1 MIHFTC
7 QFFLSPGKN
16 YLNVCV
22 GGSAGSQWC
31 SRSWALV
38 LLHRIQSSCW
48 LTKISDKL
56 GKSCEMQTAECN
68 DRLFNRGHSQ
78 VQASHLEGKVYR
90 KLKFNPCI
98 VVPHWRNILF
108 PFLRWPLASGWGN
121 GGASLRRPPRAVEK
135 ISKEPLTAMFRF
147 LMIY

>member
-1 MIHFTC
+1 MSVWEEVQDH
-7 QFFLSPGKN
+7 SGAPDYGP
-16 YLNVCV
+16 
-22 GGSAGSQWC
+22 W
-31 SRSWALV
+31 V

-98 VVPHWRNILF
+98 VVPH
-108 PFLRWPLASGWGN
+108 
-121 GGASLRRPPRAVEK
+121 
-135 ISKEPLTAMFRF
+135 
-147 LMIY
+147 